1 MTSAK
6 LSGFLTPSPLVT
18 VTNQLILFLLSANW
32 DPPPIADVIYGSP
45 ISALSLLRTFMK
57 SELKHN
63 ISIECVLF
71 FSLQTSSVT
80 TPHLLAV
87 TGTLVALLHLGN
99 ILHEA
104 LAKLPLQLVV
114 VVAQVNHVRV
124 SRNSGIDDSTH
135 SGFFEMLECPLIL
148 INLLKVDLVRSVD

>member
-1 MTSAK
+1 MCA
-6 LSGFLTPSPLVT
+6 
-18 VTNQLILFLLSANW
+18 
-32 DPPPIADVIYGSP
+32 
-45 ISALSLLRTFMK
+45 
-57 SELKHN
+57 
-63 ISIECVLF
+63 F

-114 VVAQVNHVRV
+114 VVAQVNHVRI
-124 SRNSGIDDSTH
+124 SRNSGVDDSTH
-135 SGFFEMLECPLIL
+135 SGFFEMLECPLIS
-148 INLLKVDLVRSVD
+148 IKLLKVDLVRSFD